1 MHDLLTSSMLYIGRE
16 VVSNLSVPPFDLLG
30 GPELTFLLT
39 RFHTYARLQSSLDTN
54 SCKHK
59 LGRQDRII
67 LKTALAV
74 RSNTPPA
81 GPDGRGKIS
90 GPVTVS
96 EEAVIGLPSSVV
108 KERPR
113 SPSQPFQGCLR
124 SKPNVV
130 VVTTVEMSVPSPKD
144 LIREIESF
152 CQSQVIRLSH
162 RQSIEDLVTIDRAA
176 SAFTACPAPG
186 KRKPSM
192 SEQENQMLASLPR
205 RRRTRRF

>member
-1 MHDLLTSSMLYIGRE
+1 MLYIGRE

-39 RFHTYARLQSSLDTN
+39 RFHTYARLQSSFTQAPANTN
-54 SCKHK
+54 SAPS
-59 LGRQDRII
+59 RII